1 MSGREPKEL
10 LTTLLRDVS
19 RSFYLTLWLLP
30 RGVRRPIA
38 LGYLLARATDTIA
51 DTGLVPVGE
60 RLEALECLRRRI
72 EGESREAVD
81 FRRLA
86 EAQEAGASLAER
98 VLLDRVEEAV
108 QVLEAL
114 DRADAERVRWVLR
127 VITAGQAL
135 DLERF
140 GDVHPPAVVALP
152 DGNAL
157 DDYTYRVA
165 GCVGEFWT
173 RLCRAHRFP
182 GAGLDEVQLLEDGVR
197 FGKGLQ
203 LVNILRDLPRDLA
216 QGRCY
221 LPLDEL
227 GEVGLR
233 PEDLL
238 DPANEERLRP
248 VYGRWLSRA
257 EEHLAAGWRYCMTL
271 PRGEWR
277 LRAACAL
284 PVLIGIRTLARLRRG
299 GFLDPRQRIKVGR
312 AEVRAILWRV
322 LLLLPMGRRWDGMA
336 DWARFQD

>member
-60 RLEALECLRRRI
+60 RVEALEVLRRRI
-72 EGESREAVD
+72 EGERLEAVD
-81 FRRLA
+81 FTRLA
-86 EAQEAGASLAER
+86 EAQDAGASPAER
-98 VLLDRVEEAV
+98 VLLNRVEEAV
-108 QVLEAL
+108 QVLETL
-114 DRADAERVRWVLR
+114 DTADAERVRWVLR
-127 VITAGQAL
+127 IITSGQVL
-135 DLERF
+135 DLQRF
-140 GDVHPPAVVALP
+140 GGVHPPAVVALP
-152 DGNAL
+152 EGEAL

-182 GAGLDEVQLLEDGVR
+182 EAQLDEAQLLRDAVR

-227 GEVGLR
+227 TAVGLR
-233 PEDLL
+233 PEDLR
-238 DPANEERLRP
+238 DPANERRLLP
-248 VYGRWLSRA
+248 VYQRWLSTA
-257 EEHLAAGWRYCMTL
+257 DEHLTAGWRYCMAL

-299 GFLDPRQRIKVGR
+299 GFLDPRHRIKVGR
-312 AEVRAILWRV
+312 PEVRAILWRSLV
-322 LLLLPMGRRWDGMA
+322 LLPTGKRWDGLA